1 MGFTLTNMAEQ
12 ITYVEAIR
20 HALLEEMRRDD
31 KVFCMGEDIGAFGG
45 AFKITKGLLEEFGED
60 RVIDTPIC
68 ENAIIGLAVG
78 ASLCGM
84 RPVVEMQ
91 FADFVSNGFNQIVN
105 NAASTY
111 YRWGQPVPMVI
122 RLPSGG
128 GLSAGPWHSQNN
140 EAWFFHVPGLKI
152 VAPSTTADAHGL
164 LKAAIRDNNPVLY
177 FENKYLYRREKDA
190 LPHEDNIVEIGK
202 ARVAREGSDATVVT
216 YASMVQRSLEA
227 AEALESEGLNIEV
240 IDLRS
245 LLPWDRQTV
254 LASAKKTSR
263 ILVAHEATRTGGVG
277 AEISASIA
285 EEAFEYLD
293 APLKRVCSHDT
304 PVPYAPPL
312 EEFFMPSAEKIADAL
327 RSLCSY

>member
-190 LPHEDNIVEIGK
+190 LPHDDNIVEIGK

-227 AEALESEGLNIEV
+227 AEALESEGLDIEV

>member
-1 MGFTLTNMAEQ
+1 MAEQ
-12 ITYVEAIR
+12 LITYVDAIR
-20 HALLEEMRRDD
+20 QALLEEMRRDEN
-31 KVFCMGEDIGAFGG
+31 VFCMGEDIGAFGG

-60 RVIDTPIC
+60 RVIDSPIC

-105 NAASTY
+105 NAATTY
-111 YRWGQPVPMVI
+111 YRWRQPVPMVI

-164 LKAAIRDNNPVLY
+164 LKSAIRDNNPVLY

-190 LPHEDNIVEIGK
+190 LPPEDNIVEIGK
-202 ARVAREGSDATVVT
+202 ARIAREGSDATVVT

-227 AEALESEGLNIEV
+227 AELLEKEGLEIEV

-245 LLPWDRQTV
+245 LLPWDRQSV

-263 ILVAHEATRTGGVG
+263 ILMVHEATKTGGIG
-277 AEISASIA
+277 AEIAASIA

-293 APLKRVCSHDT
+293 APLRRVCSHDT

-312 EEFFMPSAEKIADAL
+312 EEFFMPSTEKIADAL

>member
-1 MGFTLTNMAEQ
+1 MAAQQ

-20 HALLEEMRRDD
+20 QALFEEMRRSAD
-31 KVFCMGEDIGAFGG
+31 VFCMGEDIGVFGG

-60 RVIDTPIC
+60 RVIDMPIC
-68 ENAIIGLAVG
+68 ENAIIGLAIG
-78 ASLCGM
+78 AALCGM

-91 FADFVSNGFNQIVN
+91 FADFVANGFNQIVN
-105 NAASTY
+105 NAAKTH

-152 VAPSTTADAHGL
+152 VAPSTAADAHGL

-177 FENKYLYRREKDA
+177 FENKYLYRRVKEGIPSDTN
-190 LPHEDNIVEIGK
+190 LVEIGS
-202 ARVAREGSDATVVT
+202 ARVAREGSDATVIT
-216 YASMVQRSLEA
+216 YSSMVQQSLEA
-227 AEALESEGLNIEV
+227 AEILAQQGLSVEV

-254 LASAKKTSR
+254 LASAKKTAR
-263 ILVAHEATRTGGVG
+263 VLVVHEATKTGGIG

-293 APLKRVCSHDT
+293 APLRRLCSFDT

-312 EEFFMPSAEKIADAL
+312 EQFFAPNAAKIAEAL
-327 RSLCSY
+327 RSLCEY